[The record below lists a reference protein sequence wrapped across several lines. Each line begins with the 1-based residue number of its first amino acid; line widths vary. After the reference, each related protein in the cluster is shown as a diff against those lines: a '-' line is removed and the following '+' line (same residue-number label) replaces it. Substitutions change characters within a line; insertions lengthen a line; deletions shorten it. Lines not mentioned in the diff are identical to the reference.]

1 MDFEVHRLRIGNWKP
16 EAIKAV
22 ACDDK
27 YSHNLAI
34 GKENGE
40 IEVTSIYCCR
50 ISCPAVIT

>member
-16 EAIKAV
+16 DSIKAV

-27 YSHNLAI
+27 FSHNLAI

-40 IEVTSIYCCR
+40 IEVSLLVNLSNTTLY
-50 ISCPAVIT
+50 